1 MKVGLFTT
9 NQQHLDTDMVQ
20 ALAGQIE
27 MVHAARDGGW
37 DSLFS
42 GQHYLNEGNNK
53 QLQLVPFQDHLHH
66 EEWQMFYEDLSDKR
80 QRQ

>member
-42 GQHYLNEGNNK
+42 GQHYLNEGITSNSNWC
-53 QLQLVPFQDHLHH
+53 PF
-66 EEWQMFYEDLSDKR
+66 
-80 QRQ
+80 